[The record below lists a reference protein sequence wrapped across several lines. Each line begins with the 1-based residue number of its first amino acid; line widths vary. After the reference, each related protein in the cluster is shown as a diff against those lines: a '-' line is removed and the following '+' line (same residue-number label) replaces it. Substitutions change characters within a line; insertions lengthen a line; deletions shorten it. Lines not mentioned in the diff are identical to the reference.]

1 MPLFLRLTSHFILNV
16 SPLTSELRF
25 TDFCTDIS
33 AGSPSNSFPFTLL
46 AFPDVLRW
54 LLHLLQR
61 LFRFKNRCFFNF
73 SMMYTMLIFYYIE
86 QWPYFPLLSFPT
98 LNQHLF
104 PAQTYGTNLKGS
116 DHTTRTGPMPS
127 LTLYTSL
134 RPTSLRK
141 KPLWM
146 SCWNPTFLNHIN
158 MLLPLHLTPFQNH
171 RSSHT
176 PHQHLRN
183 ANRKPKLLPKHL
195 RNAVA
200 FANIRDP
207 APRARCRR
215 GPSKTNKN
223 FVRWSLMKNLD
234 FHGVW
239 SRPRWANLKRTFD
252 LCGTSSKTNLADY
265 LRRENRKRTSHGI
278 VLPFSI
284 YNFVCRTTWG
294 AIWLQKKWSKII
306 WPFGRGKTIW
316 PWKSIWPWKWAGCC
330 VKTAL
335 SAWKRLCQRENDFA
349 SVKRTLPAWKRLC
362 QRENDFASVKRTL
375 PAWKQLC
382 QCENNF
388 ATMKTRLASVKTSFA
403 SVKATLPAWMQ
414 FLPAR
419 GQLYHCAS
427 QKDSFICKILSVLAS
442 LAGVLKYE
450 LVPSGLSERSLGT
463 RHIHV

>member
-1 MPLFLRLTSHFILNV
+1 MPLCLRLTSHFILNV

-171 RSSHT
+171 RSSQHT
-176 PHQHLRN
+176 ASTPPKRKQKAKATPKAPAKRRRLREHS
-183 ANRKPKLLPKHL
+183 RSRSSSPLSTWTLEDKQKL
-195 RNAVA
+195 
-200 FANIRDP
+200 
-207 APRARCRR
+207 
-215 GPSKTNKN
+215 
-223 FVRWSLMKNLD
+223 
-234 FHGVW
+234 
-239 SRPRWANLKRTFD
+239 
-252 LCGTSSKTNLADY
+252 
-265 LRRENRKRTSHGI
+265 
-278 VLPFSI
+278 
-284 YNFVCRTTWG
+284 
-294 AIWLQKKWSKII
+294 
-306 WPFGRGKTIW
+306 
-316 PWKSIWPWKWAGCC
+316 
-330 VKTAL
+330 
-335 SAWKRLCQRENDFA
+335 
-349 SVKRTLPAWKRLC
+349 RTLKSDEKSRFSWRVISTKMGKSEEDVRSMWNKL
-362 QRENDFASVKRTL
+362 
-375 PAWKQLC
+375 
-382 QCENNF
+382 
-388 ATMKTRLASVKTSFA
+388 
-403 SVKATLPAWMQ
+403 
-414 FLPAR
+414 
-419 GQLYHCAS
+419 
-427 QKDSFICKILSVLAS
+427 KDK
-442 LAGVLKYE
+442 
-450 LVPSGLSERSLGT
+450 LG
-463 RHIHV
+463 